1 MVAGVWDGGGG
12 GVTVTGDSVREIFV
26 VRAQSCSYWIH
37 RWDAVAQ
44 NCTHRLHQC
53 HFPGFHLV
61 Q

>member
-12 GVTVTGDSVREIFV
+12 GVTVIGDSVREIFV

-44 NCTHRLHQC
+44 N
-53 HFPGFHLV
+53 
-61 Q
+61 